1 MKKSELRAIIREEIK
16 TLTEATKTKSAKKVL
31 QLMDKYEDG
40 AGRYAEFVKK
50 VAKQDGISVA
60 QLEKEL
66 DPFI

>member
-1 MKKSELRAIIREEIK
+1 MKQFKEFLQEKKEPV
-16 TLTEATKTKSAKKVL
+16 KTKSAKKVL

-40 AGRYAEFVKK
+40 SDRYMEFVKK
-50 VAKQDGISVA
+50 VAKEDKISVK